1 MQIDKNNQE
10 ILVVVDMQNDFI
22 DGVLANHAAK
32 AIVPAVVEEIRQ
44 WKGKVVATR
53 DTHLK
58 DNFGDSVEGKI
69 LPIHCEYGTHGWEI
83 EESIQTALKDQCATF
98 VDKHN
103 FGFINW
109 PKVLFDINSTDQDAV
124 AALTAGKGLKFRFLG
139 TCTDICDM
147 SNIAIMRAW
156 FPDAEMEIVDGAT
169 ASSFNNEKQ
178 DAALKVAQS
187 LFCNVFRTVYKG

>member
-1 MQIDKNNQE
+1 MHIDKNNQE

-22 DGVLANHAAK
+22 GGVLANPAAK
-32 AIVPAVVEEIRQ
+32 AIVPAVIQEIRE
-44 WKGKVVATR
+44 WKGMVVATR
-53 DTHLK
+53 DTHFAT
-58 DNFGDSVEGKI
+58 NFKDSVEGKT
-69 LPIHCEYGTHGWEI
+69 LPMHCEFGSSGWAI
-83 EESIQTALKDQCATF
+83 EPTIQKALEDQNAKF
-98 VDKHN
+98 VNKQN

-109 PKVLFDINSTDQDAV
+109 PKVLFDIDSTDQDAV
-124 AALTAGKGLKFRFLG
+124 AALTAGKGIHIRFLG

-178 DAALKVAQS
+178 AAALTVAQS
-187 LFCNVFRTVYKG
+187 LFCNVVPTVYKE

>member
-169 ASSFNNEKQ
+169 ASSFNNDKQ
-178 DAALKVAQS
+178 AAALTVAQS
-187 LFCNVFRTVYKG
+187 LFCNVVPTVYKG